1 MKYQLLFA
9 TVAFMLSACGG
20 GGSSTPSVVE
30 TEQEIRQALVRIR
43 LDVFNDKKQFT
54 GKVKKLKKNLA
65 RVLTYKHMLKQKSAQ
80 Q

>member
-1 MKYQLLFA
+1 MELENLKKDEIGAYELPRLI
-9 TVAFMLSACGG
+9 
-20 GGSSTPSVVE
+20 E

-43 LDVFNDKKQFT
+43 LDVFSDKKQFT